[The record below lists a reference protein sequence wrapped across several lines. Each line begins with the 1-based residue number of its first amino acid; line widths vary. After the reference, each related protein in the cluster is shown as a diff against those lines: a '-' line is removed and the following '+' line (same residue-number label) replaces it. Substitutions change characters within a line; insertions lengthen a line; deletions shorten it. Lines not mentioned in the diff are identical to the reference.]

1 MSMRVPNLMDNAS
14 SLLDLQ
20 RIKQQYSETVQQLS
34 TGEADPNL
42 GDDPSAT
49 AQVEGYQ
56 ASINVNTEYIA
67 QANTANS
74 QLQASSTALTSVNS
88 SITQLLQ
95 LGEEGLAAGTT
106 TASQDGIASQ
116 VSAIRQDLISL
127 GNTQVEGQYIFAGTD
142 STTVP
147 FVDNETTTPPSTTY
161 NGNSGVSSLTLS
173 PSVSVA
179 TNIPGDTLFYGPDG
193 QGSDTDVLAQTA
205 AMAQALTSNNT
216 AALQTA
222 FNNLQTISSRINVST
237 ADLGERE
244 DGVTAL
250 QNGLTS
256 YNQNLTAQQTSI
268 QSVNYAN
275 AITQLDQENVAQQ
288 ATLSTIAQTN
298 QKNLFDYIA

>member
-1 MSMRVPNLMDNAS
+1 MSMCVPNLMDNAS

>member
-1 MSMRVPNLMDNAS
+1 MDNAS

>member
-1 MSMRVPNLMDNAS
+1 MTMRVPNLMNNSA

-42 GDDPSAT
+42 GDDPTAT

-74 QLQASSTALTSVNS
+74 QLQASSTALTSMNS
-88 SITQLLQ
+88 NITQLLQ

-106 TASQDGIASQ
+106 AASQDGIASQ

-161 NGNSGVSSLTLS
+161 NGNSGINSLTLS

-179 TNIPGDTLFYGPDG
+179 TNIPGSTLFYGPDG
-193 QGSDTDVLAQTA
+193 EGSDTDVLAQTA
-205 AMAQALTSNNT
+205 AMAQALSTNNT

-250 QNGLTS
+250 QNGLTA
-256 YNQNLTAQQTSI
+256 YNQNLTAQQSSI

>member
-1 MSMRVPNLMDNAS
+1 
-14 SLLDLQ
+14 
-20 RIKQQYSETVQQLS
+20 VQQLS

>member
-1 MSMRVPNLMDNAS
+1 
-14 SLLDLQ
+14 
-20 RIKQQYSETVQQLS
+20 
-34 TGEADPNL
+34 
-42 GDDPSAT
+42 
-49 AQVEGYQ
+49 VEGYQ

>member
-1 MSMRVPNLMDNAS
+1 MRVPNLMDNAS

-74 QLQASSTALTSVNS
+74 QLQASSTALTSVTS